1 MIYIFN
7 EFFYRPLFNAL
18 IFLYNSVSF
27 GDLGVAIVVLTIL
40 IRIILLP
47 LFYKS
52 AKDQA
57 IMQRLMPK
65 IKEIQE
71 NHKGDRE
78 KQSKAMMGIYREHK
92 VNPFSGFF
100 MLLIQLPILIALYQ
114 VFLKEITAESL
125 NNVLYSFIFKP
136 EIINYQFLGLV
147 DLSQRSLII
156 VVLASLAQY
165 FQGKLSLVKNNKPAK
180 DLSPAEAMGRQMVFI
195 APALTFVFLYSF
207 GLPSAVGLYWL
218 TTSVFS
224 VIQQIAIN
232 KRLQVGDEKLIE
244 IDKELHH
251 RPL

>member
-7 EFFYRPLFNAL
+7 EFFYRPLFNVL
-18 IFLYNSVSF
+18 IFLYNNFSF
-27 GDLGVAIVVLTIL
+27 GDLGVAIVVLTVL

-47 LFYKS
+47 LFYKG

-65 IKEIQE
+65 IKEIQK
-71 NHKGDRE
+71 NHKDDKE
-78 KQSKAMMGIYREHK
+78 KQSKAMMEIYREHK

-100 MLLIQLPILIALYQ
+100 ILLIQLPILIALYQ

-125 NNVLYSFIFKP
+125 NNGLYSFIFKP
-136 EIINYQFLGLV
+136 EIINHQFLNLV
-147 DLSQRSLII
+147 DLSQRNLII

-165 FQGKLSLVKNNKPAK
+165 FQGKLSLLKNVQPAK
-180 DLSPAEAMGRQMVFI
+180 EFSPAEAMGRQMVFI
-195 APALTFVFLYSF
+195 APVLTFVFLYSF

-224 VIQQIAIN
+224 VIQQIVIN
-232 KRLQVGDEKLIE
+232 KRLQVGDEKLVE
-244 IDKELHH
+244 IDKKLHKTH
-251 RPL
+251 